1 MSMEIYVLSDRRLA
15 AMAEWQQA
23 IDQADL
29 DLRLPA
35 DAVFADLSGFLPV
48 RMKGL
53 ETGFECDHWDV
64 ADVLDGTYHDVSF
77 DRTWNHALAFRWGAS
92 FEANRAA
99 WMAAS
104 AYARATDGV
113 VFDPESGELHTP
125 ARAAEIV
132 REIEAS
138 PIDEAMIVDMLR
150 KAGLIP

>member
-1 MSMEIYVLSDRRLA
+1 
-15 AMAEWQQA
+15 
-23 IDQADL
+23 
-29 DLRLPA
+29 
-35 DAVFADLSGFLPV
+35 
-48 RMKGL
+48 
-53 ETGFECDHWDV
+53 V
-64 ADVLDGTYHDVSF
+64 ADVLDATYHDVSF

-113 VFDPESGELHTP
+113 VFDTESGELLAP

-132 REIEAS
+132 RELEAS

-150 KAGLIP
+150 KVGLIP